1 MTTTMAQQDP
11 LSAIPTLPHPLNDD
25 YQYVRLSISKQYPAV
40 TIVALDRPT
49 KRNAMNATMWKE
61 MGHVFSVLG
70 RTGDGCRCVLLTG
83 VGSCCSA
90 GIDVTDPTFL
100 MTPPGTNTEHVNV
113 NVNVAHTGLT
123 FLPKLRQMQA
133 CLTAVETCPV
143 PVVAAIHGYC
153 VGAGVDL
160 VSCADVRL
168 CHCRSVFGVA
178 EVALGL
184 AADVG
189 TLQRWP
195 KITGNQ
201 SLVRELCLTGR
212 NFDAAT
218 AEKLGLVSTIVSE
231 KENVVLTAL
240 HTVCAKII
248 PHSPVA
254 VQGTKEAL
262 LYARDHSVADG
273 LEQVAA
279 YNALALQSDDLVA
292 AWTAR
297 ATKTKPTFANLP
309 AFSKL

>member
-1 MTTTMAQQDP
+1 MAKQDP
-11 LSAIPTLPHPLNDD
+11 LSAIPTLPHPLNND
-25 YQYVRLSISKQYPAV
+25 YQHLQLSISKQYPAV
-40 TIVALDRPT
+40 TIVALDRPA
-49 KRNAMNATMWKE
+49 KRNAMNSIMWKE
-61 MGHVFSVLG
+61 IGHVFSVLG
-70 RTGDGCRCVLLTG
+70 LSGGGCRCVLLTG
-83 VGSCCSA
+83 AGSCFSA
-90 GIDVTDPTFL
+90 GIDVTDPSFL
-100 MTPPGTNTEHVNV
+100 MTPVTPPGTDKTNK
-113 NVNVAHTGLT
+113 VNVAHTGLT
-123 FLPKLRQMQA
+123 FLPKLRHMQA
-133 CLTAVETCPV
+133 CFTALETCPV

-153 VGAGVDL
+153 VGAGIDL
-160 VSCADVRL
+160 TSCADVRL
-168 CHCRSVFGVA
+168 CSSATVFGVA

-201 SLVRELCLTGR
+201 SLVNELCLTGR

-218 AEKLGLVSTIVSE
+218 AEKLGLVSTIVDAN
-231 KENVVLTAL
+231 ENVVLTAL
-240 HTVCAKII
+240 HEVCAKIV

-262 LYARDHSVADG
+262 LYARDHSVKDG

-297 ATKTKPTFANLP
+297 ATKTKPTFADLP

>member
-1 MTTTMAQQDP
+1 MTTMANNP
-11 LSAIPTLPHPLNDD
+11 LSAIPTLPHPLDND
-25 YQYVRLSISKQYPAV
+25 YQYIQLRISKQYPSV
-40 TIVALDRPT
+40 TIVALHRPK

-83 VGSCCSA
+83 TGSCFSA

-100 MTPPGTNTEHVNV
+100 MTPSSTES
-113 NVNVAHTGLT
+113 VNVAHTGLT

-133 CLTAVETCPV
+133 CFTALETCPV

-153 VGAGVDL
+153 MGAGIDL
-160 VSCADVRL
+160 ISCADIRL
-168 CHCRSVFGVA
+168 CHANTVFGVA
-178 EVALGL
+178 EVVLGL

-218 AEKLGLVSTIVSE
+218 AESLGLVSSIVNE
-231 KENVVLTAL
+231 NENVVMTAL
-240 HTVCAKII
+240 HTVCAKIV

-297 ATKTKPTFANLP
+297 ATKTKPSFADLP